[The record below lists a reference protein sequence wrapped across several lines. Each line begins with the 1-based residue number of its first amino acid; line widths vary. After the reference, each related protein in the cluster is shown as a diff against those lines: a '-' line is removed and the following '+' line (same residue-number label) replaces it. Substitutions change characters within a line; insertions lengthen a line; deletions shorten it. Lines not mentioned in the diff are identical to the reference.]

1 MLKVIKVDGGIMIES
16 DSDMIPF
23 KEIEAIVPEILEH
36 AKEEV
41 ELSLLLSMPDKIKD
55 IIGYLKTK
63 ELISRF
69 FAFFFAGVA
78 IYCILKLYGVL

>member
-1 MLKVIKVDGGIMIES
+1 MLKVIKNEHGVSLES
-16 DSDMIPF
+16 DTEMVSF
-23 KEIEAIVPEILEH
+23 KELQSIMPELIMY
-36 AKEEV
+36 AKELA
-41 ELSLLLSMPDKIKD
+41 ELSLLQTMPEDLKEYLL
-55 IIGYLKTK
+55 YLKTK